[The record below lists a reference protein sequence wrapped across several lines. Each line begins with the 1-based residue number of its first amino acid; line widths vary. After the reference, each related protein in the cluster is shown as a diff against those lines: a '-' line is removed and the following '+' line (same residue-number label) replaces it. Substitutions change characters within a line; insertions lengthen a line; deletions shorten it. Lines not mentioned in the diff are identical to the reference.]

1 MDKVAVG
8 AVSQGCIGLNGDI
21 PFTCAMPDHSRHLI
35 LVNHPRGQDARDFE
49 EIAARMA
56 FIAPEIRVT
65 IVGTA
70 SCEDELPETLW
81 QHPVLTVSMMA
92 TRRFRPKRGTFY
104 QGLPVP
110 KFIQMERFAAAGL
123 RIPMT
128 ARYALGRELD
138 PARWGEHVVLKTA
151 APGATSKGD
160 AVFVLPTRRVAA
172 LAPVLFP
179 PGHRGRAALLVQQLI
194 DTGDTPESLRVL
206 TLFGEPL
213 LAMLYRAHEKRPPL
227 DAPEEV
233 LLRGPFASNT
243 DPHFSCMLVE
253 HSNEVLA
260 FARRAALALPR
271 IPLLGLDIVREAGT
285 GHLYVLE
292 ANPGGNT
299 WHFSSKL
306 AEEGRKEISR
316 EQRIEQMDAWGIAA
330 RVLAERTRAEAS

>member
-1 MDKVAVG
+1 MQAPTR
-8 AVSQGCIGLNGDI
+8 Q
-21 PFTCAMPDHSRHLI
+21 LI
-35 LVNHPRGQDARDFE
+35 LVNHPVGQDARDFE
-49 EIAARMA
+49 EIAARLA
-56 FIAPEIRVT
+56 VIAPDIRVA
-65 IVGTA
+65 IVAAA
-70 SCEDELPETLW
+70 SGEDELPETVW
-81 QHPVLTVSMMA
+81 QRPVLTVSMMA
-92 TRRFRPKRGTFY
+92 PRRFRPKRGIFY
-104 QGLPVP
+104 RGVPVP
-110 KFIQMERFAAAGL
+110 KFIQMKRFAAAGL

-138 PARWGEHVVLKTA
+138 PARWGGHVVLKTA
-151 APGATSKGD
+151 ALGATSKGD

-172 LAPVLFP
+172 LAPILFP
-179 PGHRGRAALLVQQLI
+179 PGHRGRAALLVQKFI

-253 HSNEVLA
+253 HEEEVLA
-260 FARRAALALPR
+260 FARRAARALPR

-285 GHLYVLE
+285 EHLYVLE

-316 EQRIEQMDAWGIAA
+316 EQRIGQMDAWGIAA

>member
-1 MDKVAVG
+1 
-8 AVSQGCIGLNGDI
+8 
-21 PFTCAMPDHSRHLI
+21 MPDTERQLI
-35 LVNHPRGQDARDFE
+35 LVNHPMGQDARDFE
-49 EIAARMA
+49 EIEERIAV
-56 FIAPEIRVT
+56 IAPEIRVA
-65 IVGTA
+65 IVRAA
-70 SCEDELPETLW
+70 SCEDELPDEVW
-81 QHPVLTVSMMA
+81 QRPVLTVSMMWSQ
-92 TRRFRPKRGTFY
+92 RFRPKRGAFY

-123 RIPMT
+123 RIPVT

-138 PARWGEHVVLKTA
+138 PARWGSHVALKTA
-151 APGATSKGD
+151 VPAASSKGD
-160 AVFVLPTRRVAA
+160 AVFVLPARRVAA
-172 LAPVLFP
+172 LAPLLFP
-179 PGHRGRAALLVQQLI
+179 PEHKGRAALLVQQFI
-194 DTGDTPESLRVL
+194 DTGETPESLRVL

-233 LLRGPFASNT
+233 LLRGPFASNV
-243 DPHFSCMLVE
+243 DPHFSCMLIE
-253 HSNEVLA
+253 HADEVLA
-260 FARRAALALPR
+260 FARRAARALPR
-271 IPLLGLDIVREAGT
+271 IPLLGLDIVREVGT
-285 GHLYVLE
+285 RHLYVLE

>member
-1 MDKVAVG
+1 
-8 AVSQGCIGLNGDI
+8 
-21 PFTCAMPDHSRHLI
+21 MPDPTRHLI
-35 LVNHPRGQDARDFE
+35 LVNHPLGQDVRDFG
-49 EIAARMA
+49 EIAARIA
-56 FIAPEIRVT
+56 AIAPDIRVF
-65 IVGTA
+65 VAGAA
-70 SCEDELPETLW
+70 SSGDELPDDVW
-81 QHPVLTVSMMA
+81 RRPVLTVSMMR
-92 TRRFRPKRGTFY
+92 TRRFWPKRGRFY

-128 ARYALGRELD
+128 VRYALGRPLD
-138 PARWGEHVVLKTA
+138 PSIWGPHVVLKTA
-151 APGATSKGD
+151 MPGASSKGD
-160 AVFVLPTRRVAA
+160 AIFVLPTRRVAA
-172 LAPVLFP
+172 LAPLLFP
-179 PGHRGRAALLVQQLI
+179 PGHKGRAALLVQQFI
-194 DTGDTPESLRVL
+194 DTGETPESLRVL

-213 LAMLYRAHEKRPPL
+213 LAMLYRSHEKRPPL

-233 LLRGPFASNT
+233 LLRGPFASNA

-253 HSNEVLA
+253 HEEEVLA
-260 FARRAALALPR
+260 FARRAARALPR
-271 IPLLGLDIVREAGT
+271 IPLLGLDIVRQAET

-330 RVLAERTRAEAS
+330 RVLAERTLSEAV